1 MIKVSEKKKETSFN
15 SDKPNYYIDIS
26 SSQKIEFDYILIK
39 NHYVASVSIQAF
51 IDNKWEIVLDNYVLM
66 NNCDVEEDS
75 EKYFLIQKKNL
86 KIEENDNYTQMRF
99 YLYQDSIYWKEYTL
113 ATIKFINENDPL
125 LQSEKVKF
133 DLTPKQKFTFKDR
146 NVTLCIDKDE
156 INQIYNEI
164 ANGNQND
171 YSNINFFC

>member
-1 MIKVSEKKKETSFN
+1 M
-15 SDKPNYYIDIS
+15 
-26 SSQKIEFDYILIK
+26 
-39 NHYVASVSIQAF
+39 
-51 IDNKWEIVLDNYVLM
+51 LDNFVLM

-86 KIEENDNYTQMRF
+86 KIEDNDNYTQMRF
-99 YLYQDSIYWKEYTL
+99 YLYQDSIYWKDYTL
-113 ATIKFINENDPL
+113 STIRFINENDPL

-146 NVTLCIDKDE
+146 DVTLCIDKDE

-164 ANGNQND
+164 VNGNPND

>member
-1 MIKVSEKKKETSFN
+1 
-15 SDKPNYYIDIS
+15 
-26 SSQKIEFDYILIK
+26 
-39 NHYVASVSIQAF
+39 
-51 IDNKWEIVLDNYVLM
+51 M

-86 KIEENDNYTQMRF
+86 KIEDNDNYTQMRF
-99 YLYQDSIYWKEYTL
+99 YLYQDSIYWKDYTL
-113 ATIKFINENDPL
+113 STIRFINENDPL

-146 NVTLCIDKDE
+146 DVTLCIDKDE

-164 ANGNQND
+164 VNGNPND